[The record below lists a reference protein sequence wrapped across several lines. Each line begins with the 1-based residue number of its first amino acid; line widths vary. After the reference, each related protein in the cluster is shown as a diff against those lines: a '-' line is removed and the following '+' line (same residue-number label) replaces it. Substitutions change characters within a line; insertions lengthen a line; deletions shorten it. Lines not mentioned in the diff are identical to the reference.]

1 MRLEEFDV
9 NDFLTDESFY
19 LSVKNPNSEEGLF
32 WKAWLNDHPDKRELA
47 EHARRILLSIGFQD
61 KSFNNQE
68 ITELWSSIK
77 NETILSPKI
86 SHLETDIKTPFNP
99 WKYLKV
105 AAVVFPFL
113 IAAVLFL
120 FYREA
125 PVEQPV
131 PLSETIEKFNPKGQK
146 LTVFLSDGSK
156 VKLNAESKIRYQ
168 KPLDEDS
175 RVVYLEGEAFF
186 EVVPDKSR
194 PFIVRSANL
203 ETRVL
208 GTSFNVK
215 AYPNERTINVAV
227 KTGMVSVSNTE
238 QKLVKNQNKSI
249 VLSPSEMVSF
259 TLASK
264 DMSVTKYDP
273 KEVLSWSEG
282 ILYFNDATMEQ
293 FVARLER
300 WYGIDIVVDR
310 KTKIKKGIVGEF
322 KDQSL
327 EEILLGTHEA
337 SEFEYEF
344 KNDKVIIK

>member
-32 WKAWLNDHPDKRELA
+32 WKAWLNDHPEKSELA
-47 EHARRILLSIGFQD
+47 EHARKILLSIEFQD
-61 KSFNNQE
+61 KSFKNLE
-68 ITELWSSIK
+68 IAELWSSIK
-77 NETILSPKI
+77 NETVLSQEIPDLKI
-86 SHLETDIKTPFNP
+86 SNQTTLNL

-105 AAVVFPFL
+105 AAVALPFI
-113 IAAVLFL
+113 IASVLFL
-120 FYREA
+120 FYRDA
-125 PVEQPV
+125 PQEQSV
-131 PLSETIEKFNPKGQK
+131 STSETIEKFNPKGQK

-156 VKLNAESKIRYQ
+156 VKLNADSKIRYQ

-186 EVVPDKSR
+186 EVVPDKNR

-203 ETRVL
+203 ETKVL

-215 AYPNERTINVAV
+215 AYPEAHHINVAV
-227 KTGMVSVSNTE
+227 KSGIVSVINTE
-238 QKLVKNQNKSI
+238 QKLSNVQNKSI
-249 VLSPSEMVSF
+249 VLSPTEMVSF
-259 TLASK
+259 SVENN
-264 DMSVTKYDP
+264 DMSVTTYDP

-282 ILYFNDATMEQ
+282 VLYFNDATMEQ
-293 FVARLER
+293 FVAELER
-300 WYGIDIVVDR
+300 WYGIDIVVER

-337 SEFEYEF
+337 SQFEYEF

>member
-1 MRLEEFDV
+1 MIFEEFEMK
-9 NDFLTDESFY
+9 DFLADESFY

-32 WKAWLNDHPDKRELA
+32 WNAWLNDHPEKKEIAD
-47 EHARRILLSIGFQD
+47 HARKMLLSIGFQD
-61 KSFNNQE
+61 KSFTNKE
-68 ITELWSSIK
+68 ITDLWSNIK
-77 NETILSPKI
+77 NETFLSEQSALPN
-86 SHLETDIKTPFNP
+86 DIIIARLNP
-99 WKYLKV
+99 WRFLKV
-105 AAVVFPFL
+105 AAVLLPF
-113 IAAVLFL
+113 IFASILFL
-120 FYREA
+120 FYRDA
-125 PVEQPV
+125 PVEQSAPV
-131 PLSETIEKFNPKGQK
+131 SEVLEKFNPKGQK

-168 KPLDEDS
+168 KPFDDDQ

-186 EVVPDKSR
+186 EVVPDKNR

-215 AYPNERTINVAV
+215 AYPDEHTINVAV
-227 KTGMVSVSNTE
+227 KTGMVSVIDTE
-238 QKLVKNQNKSI
+238 QKLAKSQNKSI
-249 VLSPSEMVSF
+249 VLSPTEMVSF
-259 TLASK
+259 SLANK
-264 DMSVTKYDP
+264 DMSVTNYDP

-293 FVARLER
+293 FVAELER
-300 WYGIDIVVDR
+300 WYGIDIVVNR

-337 SEFEYEF
+337 SQFDYEF
-344 KNDKVIIK
+344 KNGKVIIK

>member
-19 LSVKNPNSEEGLF
+19 LSIKNPNSEEGLF
-32 WKAWLNDHPDKRELA
+32 WKAWLNDHPEKSESA

-61 KSFNNQE
+61 RSFNNRE

-77 NETILSPKI
+77 KETILSPRI
-86 SHLETDIKTPFNP
+86 SDVEVDVKTPFNP

-113 IAAVLFL
+113 IAAVLLL
-120 FYREA
+120 FYRDA
-125 PVEQPV
+125 PVDQPV

-156 VKLNAESKIRYQ
+156 VKLNAESKIRYR

-203 ETRVL
+203 ETKVL

-215 AYPNERTINVAV
+215 AYPGEHQINVAV
-227 KTGMVSVSNTE
+227 KTGLVSVINTE
-238 QKLVKNQNKSI
+238 QKLANIQNKSI
-249 VLSPSEMVSF
+249 VLSPTEMASF
-259 TLASK
+259 SMENN

-282 ILYFNDATMEQ
+282 VLYFNDATMEQ
-293 FVARLER
+293 FVGELER
-300 WYGIDIVVDR
+300 WYGIDIVVER

-337 SEFEYEF
+337 SQFEYEF

>member
-19 LSVKNPNSEEGLF
+19 LSIKNPNSEEGLF
-32 WKAWLNDHPDKRELA
+32 WKAWLNDHPEKSESA

-61 KSFNNQE
+61 RSFNNRE

-77 NETILSPKI
+77 KETILSPRI
-86 SHLETDIKTPFNP
+86 SDVEVDVKTPFNP

-113 IAAVLFL
+113 IAAVLLL
-120 FYREA
+120 FYRDA
-125 PVEQPV
+125 PVDQPM
-131 PLSETIEKFNPKGQK
+131 PLGETIEKFNPKGQK

-156 VKLNAESKIRYQ
+156 VKLNAESKIRYR

-203 ETRVL
+203 ETKVL

-215 AYPNERTINVAV
+215 AYPGEHQINVAV
-227 KTGMVSVSNTE
+227 KTGLVSVINTE
-238 QKLVKNQNKSI
+238 QKLANIQNKSI
-249 VLSPSEMVSF
+249 VLSPTEMASF
-259 TLASK
+259 SMENN

-282 ILYFNDATMEQ
+282 VLYFNDATMEQ
-293 FVARLER
+293 FVGELER
-300 WYGIDIVVDR
+300 WYGIDIVVER

-337 SEFEYEF
+337 SQFEYEF